1 MMEKM
6 NKNESLL
13 ARGAQWLACWL
24 TCDNEPIPEAQLS
37 DFERIC
43 QKIQSA
49 DVILI
54 EGRSRAGRVI
64 STITK
69 SAWTHAA
76 LYIGRL
82 SDIQDLS
89 LLNHVKKYYSGAA
102 DEQLVIESIMDK
114 GVIISPLSQY
124 KLEHVRI
131 CRPKGLP
138 KEEAHKVIHHAMQL
152 IGRPYDKQQIF
163 DLARFLFPW
172 FLLPGRWRSSLFSY
186 QAGEYTKLTCSLLIA
201 EAFMSISYPILPFVR
216 KDSIRGYEFIRR
228 NVRLFTPKDFDYS
241 PYFDIIKY
249 PIIELSDDV
258 PYTTIP
264 WNEELMSNDT
274 EGIVTKKVNETER
287 NESFH

>member
-1 MMEKM
+1 MRKTYT
-6 NKNESLL
+6 NESLL
-13 ARGAQWLACWL
+13 ARATEWLACWL
-24 TCDNEPIPEAQLS
+24 TCDIAPIPEVQLS
-37 DFERIC
+37 DFECIC
-43 QKIQSA
+43 QKIQPA

-64 STITK
+64 STITR
-69 SAWTHAA
+69 SAWTHAV

-89 LLNHVKKYYSGAA
+89 LLAHVKKYHSGPT
-102 DEQLVIESIMDK
+102 DEQLVLESMMDK
-114 GVIISPLSQY
+114 GVIVSPLSQY
-124 KLEHVRI
+124 ELEHVRI

-138 KEEAHKVIHHAMQL
+138 KEEAYKVIHYAMQQ
-152 IGRPYDKQQIF
+152 IGKPYDKQQIF

-216 KDSIRGYEFIRR
+216 KDPTKGYEFIRC
-228 NVRLFTPKDFDYS
+228 NVRLFTPKDFDFS

-249 PIIELSDDV
+249 PIIELSDKV
-258 PYTTIP
+258 PYTAIR
-264 WNEELMSNDT
+264 WNDELISNDE
-274 EGIVTKKVNETER
+274 EGIITKKNKWGRT
-287 NESFH
+287 